1 MWLQT
6 RFKVALPIV
15 FGRWGSFIPH
25 KVDLHMEVISS
36 FIGCLV

>member
-1 MWLQT
+1 MWLQS

-25 KVDLHMEVISS
+25 KVDLHMEVSNDLL
-36 FIGCLV
+36 CLAF